1 MKIEEARTLKAALE
15 RGIAKAE
22 AAASTTVD
30 LAGEL
35 DAELGAALDEAQAA
49 LDKAKAAGA

>member
-22 AAASTTVD
+22 AAASPTVD